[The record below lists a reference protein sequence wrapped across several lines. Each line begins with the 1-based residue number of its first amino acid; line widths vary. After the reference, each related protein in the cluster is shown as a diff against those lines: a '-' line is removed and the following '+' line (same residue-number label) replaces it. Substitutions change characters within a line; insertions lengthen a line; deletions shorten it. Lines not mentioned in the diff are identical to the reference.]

1 MTNQPTSKMENA
13 MEKTLYEKLG
23 GAQKIKIIVDDIV
36 DAHLDNSVIRA
47 RFMPYLERPE
57 YVGQVKQHMCD
68 LLGMGAGGPEKYS
81 GRDMETTHEGMNIS
95 EEEFTA
101 SLDDILM
108 VLDNHGIGNRAKNEV
123 LGMLY
128 AMKDEVVRQ

>member
-1 MTNQPTSKMENA
+1 MEQS
-13 MEKTLYEKLG
+13 LYEKLG
-23 GAQKIKIIVDDIV
+23 GAQKIKMIVDDIV
-36 DAHLDNSVIRA
+36 DAHLNNSVISA

-57 YVGQVKQHMCD
+57 YVEQVKQHMCD

-101 SLDDILM
+101 ALDDILM
-108 VLDNHGIGNRAKNEV
+108 VLDNHGIGNHAKNEV

-128 AMKDEVVRQ
+128 AMKDEVIRQ